1 LPVAAPLVR
10 AGVGL
15 WLALGAGRSLSRA
28 IELDALTVA
37 VCSTVLLATAL
48 GASCWP
54 AVWAATV
61 PPQEALKDG

>member
-1 LPVAAPLVR
+1 MRAAGR
-10 AGVGL
+10 RMEMDIR
-15 WLALGAGRSLSRA
+15 LALGAGRSLSRA
-28 IELDALTVA
+28 IELDPFTVA

-48 GASCWP
+48 GASYWP